1 MKFAALRQPA
11 VGYSFFG
18 GGGGREG
25 REDELRESESSQI
38 ILKK

>member
-11 VGYSFFG
+11 VGYFFL

-25 REDELRESESSQI
+25 REDELIESESSQI

>member
-11 VGYSFFG
+11 VGVFFGG